1 MGVLIESIA
10 DQYRN
15 SVNPFPD
22 DGIKKQL
29 KNSPA
34 FFKRLADAM
43 LGQYVNGYSCF
54 PFQVTK
60 TRSIPELRSYAMGE
74 QDVNKYKPYICQTM
88 NQSGGKGYMN
98 ISWSPVRMIPL
109 FRNVVKGIAMKTLYE
124 IQINAVDPSSIAE
137 KTAEE
142 AFHKL
147 QVDPQWQAFS
157 KEMQGM
163 GVKVPKQTFKSEEQ
177 LDVWMKSGGLKLA
190 VEIALKTALEA
201 TLYMSKF
208 EDNVKVEVID
218 DLIDLGFAGVR
229 DYVEP
234 NTKYVKAR
242 YVDPEYYCGRF
253 SQYMDNHN
261 SDYGAEIR
269 LMTIAE
275 LRPYFNEAELMMI
288 AKKYIT
294 NYGNQ
299 ASRFA
304 GYGIFNTFYVDRYRD
319 VYGSS
324 PIDDFKIPVL
334 DAVYISENLDYYSKK
349 TRKNGG
355 NLIYKLENDDYEM
368 SELDKKQGG
377 KVEEKRNQVVYKFK
391 NIIGSDMVF
400 DYGLDEDIAL
410 DGVDGHKTALNPY
423 HIYKTGTS
431 SIVDLLV
438 AIEDDACLTTYK
450 WRNAKARMLPPPAV
464 AIDETILETQTVGG
478 VKMTAKQALAIGLE
492 TGYLKVRTMTDHGR
506 AVAAPNSSPITPI
519 NQSIMEYY
527 NIYAADMAQLFQMAH
542 KITGIND
549 LTAAG
554 NPSERQ
560 GLGVMDSAIQM
571 SNNVIAPLFKGYEVL
586 FEQTMRNCALR
597 WQSVLRN
604 GDVQGYYKGIGS
616 SNLAVFKLT
625 KNISLI
631 EFGLTINA
639 MPSEQEKN
647 LLLTQLLESTKNKEI
662 SRENYVLIYRTIQ
675 SGNLDLAQLQ
685 LSWSIQQELQ
695 VQQEINMQNAQQN
708 AMIQQQSLQASTLGQ
723 QAIEE
728 QKYSYREKEMLLQ
741 AKIDKE
747 LAAQEHQYT
756 MEQLMIKGEYA
767 NKNKEIG
774 VQGDLTR
781 ELIKPKP
788 TKTSK

>member
-15 SVNPFPD
+15 QTFPFPD
-22 DGIKKQL
+22 DGVKKSL

-34 FFKRLADAM
+34 FFKRLADSI

-60 TRSIPELRSYAMGE
+60 TRSIQELRSYAMGE
-74 QDVNKYKPYICQTM
+74 QSVSKYKPYICQTM
-88 NQSGGKGYMN
+88 NQNGGKAYMN

-109 FRNVVKGIAMKTLYE
+109 FRNVIKGIAMKTLYD
-124 IQINAVDPSSIAE
+124 IQINAVDPSSLAE
-137 KTAEE
+137 KKAEE
-142 AFHKL
+142 AYLKL
-147 QVDPQWQAFS
+147 QTDPQWQQFS
-157 KEMQGM
+157 KQMQQM
-163 GVKVPKQTFKSEEQ
+163 GVRVPKQTFKTEEQ

-201 TLYMSKF
+201 TLYLSKF
-208 EDNVKVEVID
+208 EDSVKVEVID

-234 NTKYVKAR
+234 GTKYVKAR

-253 SQYMDNHN
+253 SQYLDNHN

-275 LRPYFNEAELMMI
+275 LRPYFDEAQLMFI

-299 ASRFA
+299 AARFA

-334 DAVYISENLDYYSKK
+334 DAVYISENIDTYSKK

-355 NLIYKLENDDYEM
+355 NLIYKLEDEEYQM
-368 SELDKKQGG
+368 SEKDKEQGG
-377 KVEEKRNQVVYKFK
+377 SVEEKRNQVVYKFK

-410 DGVDGHKTALNPY
+410 DGADGHKTALNPY

-478 VKMTAKQALAIGLE
+478 VKMTAKQAIAMGVE

-519 NQSIMEYY
+519 NQSIMDYY

-554 NPSERQ
+554 NPQDRQ
-560 GLGVMDSAIQM
+560 GLGVMDTAIQM

-597 WQSVLRN
+597 WQAVLRN
-604 GDVQGYYKGIGS
+604 GDVNGYYKGIGS

-625 KNISLI
+625 KDISLI

-639 MPSEQEKN
+639 LPSEQEKN
-647 LLLTQLLESTKNKEI
+647 LLLTQLLEATKNKEI
-662 SRENYVLIYRTIQ
+662 TRENYVLIYRTIQ

-685 LSWSIQQELQ
+685 MAWALEQTFQMQQEMKAQ
-695 VQQEINMQNAQQN
+695 DVQANAQV
-708 AMIQQQSLQASTLGQ
+708 QQQSLQQNILGQ
-723 QAIEE
+723 QAVEE
-728 QKYSYREKEMLLQ
+728 QKYQYREKEMMLQ
-741 AKIDKE
+741 AQIDKE
-747 LAAQEHQYT
+747 KAAQEHEYT
-756 MEQLMIKGEYA
+756 MRELALKGQFAVEQ
-767 NKNKEIG
+767 KNIG
-774 VQGDLTR
+774 AQTDLTK

-788 TKTSK
+788 QKAR